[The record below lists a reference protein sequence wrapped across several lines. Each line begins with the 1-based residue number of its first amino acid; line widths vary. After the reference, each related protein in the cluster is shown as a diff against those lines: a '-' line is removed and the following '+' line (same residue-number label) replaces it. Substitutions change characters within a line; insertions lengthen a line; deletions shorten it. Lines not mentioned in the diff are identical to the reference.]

1 MKRGEGIRNVG
12 SAKERKIECERREKE
27 ERGGRKAHT
36 LSHSNVPM
44 ERQAAAVESLIFR
57 DARY

>member
-1 MKRGEGIRNVG
+1 VKRGEGIRNVG

-27 ERGGRKAHT
+27 ERGREAHT